1 MVESAGF
8 SEPLPVA
15 QTFVMDE
22 HDKDDGRTA
31 AAATAMAMR
40 TAVVASSASTKAS
53 THARTS
59 MRMLERTV
67 R

>member
-40 TAVVASSASTKAS
+40 TAVVASSASTKA
-53 THARTS
+53 
-59 MRMLERTV
+59 
-67 R
+67 